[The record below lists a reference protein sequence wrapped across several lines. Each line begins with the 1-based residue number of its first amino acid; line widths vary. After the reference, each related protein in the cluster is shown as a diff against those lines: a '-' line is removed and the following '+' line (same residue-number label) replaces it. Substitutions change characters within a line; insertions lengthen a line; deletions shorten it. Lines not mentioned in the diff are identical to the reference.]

1 MTEII
6 AIIIIVIILIILII
20 LFTINIVKKEK
31 TKVSELNDF
40 FNQLHKL
47 NYEIIECQKECYY
60 LEVKNKNITFIIKLI
75 TIPEFAEI
83 QINNQTTWEIKY
95 GAGSKIGKSQPY
107 SKYLKNINDFM
118 NFPVNNQQIKV
129 VIVSPAPKKIV
140 KYINEC
146 EIEFVTPYTNV
157 YGTRLISYKN
167 LDLFKEYQIKN

>member
-6 AIIIIVIILIILII
+6 AIIIIVIVLII

-40 FNQLHKL
+40 YNQLHKL
-47 NYEIIECQKECYY
+47 NYEIIECQKECYD
-60 LEVKNKNITFIIKLI
+60 LEIKNKNITFIVKLI

-95 GAGSKIGKSQPY
+95 GAGNKIGKSQPY

-118 NFPVNNQQIKV
+118 NFPVNNNQQIKV
-129 VIVSPAPKKIV
+129 VIVSPTPKKIV

-157 YGTRLISYKN
+157 YGTRIISYKN
-167 LDLFKEYQIKN
+167 LELFKEYQIKN